1 MAKTKNTKSAILEGY
16 IDHLLEHGKKPESI
30 YSFCKKLNIKEKEF
44 YEYFG
49 SFEGIDGEV
58 WKDFFNRTIER
69 LNAEK
74 AYMEYSAR
82 EKLLAFYY
90 TFVEELGDHRSYVMV
105 SAKCESGHSPFS
117 KPYRAVKEPFTE
129 YVKEIISQGIAN
141 GEVEDRKF
149 LSDKYYMGFWPQLA
163 FVIDFWIKDHS
174 AKFEKTDAAIEKAV
188 NLSFDLLAKN
198 PLDSLLDFGKFVFQS
213 RS

>member
-1 MAKTKNTKSAILEGY
+1 MAKTKNTRSAILEGY
-16 IDHLLEHGKKPESI
+16 IDYLLEHGKEPESI

-58 WKDFFNRTIER
+58 WKDFFATTVER

-74 AYMEYSAR
+74 AYTEYSAR

-90 TFVEELGDHRSYVMV
+90 TFVEELGKNRSYVTASV
-105 SAKCESGHSPFS
+105 KCGRGHGPFS
-117 KPYRAVKEPFTE
+117 QPFRAVKEPFTE
-129 YVKEIISQGIAN
+129 YVKEIISQGITN

-149 LSDKYYMGFWPQLA
+149 LSDKYYLGFWPQLA

-213 RS
+213 R